1 MEVAPSSVEQFEA
14 KIDDLI
20 REASSAETQF
30 TESGLE
36 DFKSVMNS
44 YRAKVIANY
53 EEMDKEELANVLTTV
68 QTKLGDVAKNAEQ
81 AMEDIKS
88 TVETSMASNKSDWD
102 CLKLEIV
109 LVGCF
114 KCLEMR
120 LIEMS
125 CVGLSNFF

>member
-88 TVETSMASNKSDWD
+88 TVETSMASNKSD
-102 CLKLEIV
+102 
-109 LVGCF
+109 
-114 KCLEMR
+114 
-120 LIEMS
+120 
-125 CVGLSNFF
+125 